1 VRLTVHEV
9 RLTQR
14 HIWRSARGEISAQPG
29 LVVEATHDRAT
40 GFGEAA
46 VFMTASYRSSLPQ
59 MHADLRRVAPRFAVV
74 DPRDDPA
81 AAWQILSALLP
92 GSPFLLAALDT
103 ALHDL
108 HARLMGTPLWQSL
121 GLSRPARL
129 RSSFSVGIDSVPVMV
144 AKLRERPGWPAYK
157 IKIPDPGD
165 LSALRALREQTS
177 APFYVDGNG
186 AWEPS
191 RTRTALEPLYALG
204 VRLLEQPYPRDR
216 WSAAAALKAASP
228 FPVIADESMTGP
240 ADLEPCAWAF
250 HGINVKPMKVGG
262 ITPALAILRQ
272 ARQRG
277 LITMV
282 GCVME
287 SAASVSATAHLGGLA
302 DYLDLDI
309 LDLLAVDTGAGAE
322 LGAVG
327 QLQVPDRLGT
337 GYRPDP
343 DARGWSILGTSV
355 SPFPAARYFAALR
368 DGRVTGRVMV
378 HPEAPPGLPARL
390 GPGDAAWRVRDLG
403 GGEDHDAEAAAGL
416 LRSALTHAV
425 LAGAARVRCQ

>member
-14 HIWRSARGEISAQPG
+14 HIWRTARNEISVQPG
-29 LVVEATHDRAT
+29 LVVEATHDGVS
-40 GFGEAA
+40 GFGEAGA
-46 VFMTASYRSSLPQ
+46 FMTANYRSSLPRL
-59 MHADLRRVAPRFAVV
+59 HADLRRVAPRLAVV

-81 AAWQILSALLP
+81 ATWRTLSALLP

-108 HARLMGTPLWQSL
+108 HARLLGAPLWQSL
-121 GLSRPARL
+121 GLSRPAGL
-129 RSSFSVGIDSVPVMV
+129 CSSFSLGIDSVPVMV

-157 IKIPDPGD
+157 VKVADPGD
-165 LSALRALREQTS
+165 LSSLRALREHTS

-186 AWEPS
+186 SWEPY
-191 RTRTALEPLYALG
+191 RTRSALAPLYALG
-204 VRLLEQPYPRDR
+204 VRLLEQPYPRER
-216 WSAAAALKAASP
+216 WPEAAALKAVSP
-228 FPVIADESMTGP
+228 FPVIADESMAGP
-240 ADLEPCAWAF
+240 EDLEPCVRAF

-262 ITPALAILRQ
+262 ITPALAILRR
-272 ARQRG
+272 ARQLG

-302 DYLDLDI
+302 DYLDVDI

-322 LGAVG
+322 LGAGG
-327 QLQVPDRLGT
+327 QVRVPDRSGT

-343 DARGWSILGTSV
+343 DAGGWSILGTC
-355 SPFPAARYFAALR
+355 ADQARSFAALR
-368 DGRVTGRVMV
+368 EGRVTGRVMV
-378 HPEAPPGLPARL
+378 HPEPRPGLPARL
-390 GPGDAAWRVRDLG
+390 SPRDAAWRIRYLG
-403 GGEDHDAEAAAGL
+403 DAGGADHNVAARAGL
-416 LRSALTHAV
+416 LRCALTHAV
-425 LAGAARVRCQ
+425 LAGAVTVRCQ